1 MFVRRSLSLN
11 PQQPSLA
18 EPVLRRECFE
28 EVALA
33 SQCLARAEEKA
44 RALLADAQEQ
54 ADEVLAE
61 AQARFWAQAN
71 QVLEA
76 WEAERQAQ
84 REAVVEQ
91 ARQLVNETLA
101 SLLGTFT
108 LEERALALIR
118 QLDQGQK
125 RPIRATLRCA
135 IDIYPA
141 MESVLR
147 IQPHAYWDLESDL
160 SLANGTLLLG
170 TDSGDLSLDWGHFRE
185 SLLILI

>member
-1 MFVRRSLSLN
+1 MFVLRSLSLN

-18 EPVLRRECFE
+18 EPVLRREWFE

-54 ADEVLAE
+54 AHEVLAE
-61 AQARFWAQAN
+61 AQTRFWAQAN

-76 WEAERQAQ
+76 WEVERQAQ

-91 ARQLVNETLA
+91 ARQIVNETLA
-101 SLLGTFT
+101 SLLSSFT
-108 LEERALALIR
+108 LEERALVLIR
-118 QLDQGQK
+118 QLDQAQK
-125 RPIRATLRCA
+125 QPVRATLRCA

-141 MESVLR
+141 MELVLR
-147 IQPHAYWDLESDL
+147 MQPHAHWDLEGDL
-160 SLANGTLLLG
+160 GLANGTLLLD
-170 TDSGDLSLDWGHFRE
+170 TDSGDFTLDWRRLRE
-185 SLLILI
+185 SLLVLI